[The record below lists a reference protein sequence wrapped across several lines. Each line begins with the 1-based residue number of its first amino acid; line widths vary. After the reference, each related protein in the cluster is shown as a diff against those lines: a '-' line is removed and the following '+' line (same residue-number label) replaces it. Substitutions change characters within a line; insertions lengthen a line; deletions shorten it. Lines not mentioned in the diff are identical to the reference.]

1 VDEIVQKEDAGMKRS
16 ESVKGPKKTPIFK
29 FFKNQ

>member
-1 VDEIVQKEDAGMKRS
+1 LKLHVDEIVQKEDAGMKRS

-29 FFKNQ
+29 